1 MLKDYTS
8 AYTIATRVSVFAHLG
23 MLFSFTIKNTDFLI
37 SLRDQLKLPNVFVY
51 GLFAMINLLPNI
63 AYQIKKNAVA
73 FRTRGKKV
81 NVFNLNIVALVLI
94 KTIYFS
100 DAISTAMYS
109 KGFRPDKLR
118 TKYQVLKISP
128 YDYVFILVCILLM
141 ICMLVIH

>member
-23 MLFSFTIKNTDFLI
+23 MLFSFTTKNTDFLI

-63 AYQIKKNAVA
+63 SYQIKKNAVA

-81 NVFNLNIVALVLI
+81 NVFNLNVVALVLI

-118 TKYQVLKISP
+118 TKYQVLKISL
-128 YDYVFILVCILLM
+128 YDYVFILVCIFLT